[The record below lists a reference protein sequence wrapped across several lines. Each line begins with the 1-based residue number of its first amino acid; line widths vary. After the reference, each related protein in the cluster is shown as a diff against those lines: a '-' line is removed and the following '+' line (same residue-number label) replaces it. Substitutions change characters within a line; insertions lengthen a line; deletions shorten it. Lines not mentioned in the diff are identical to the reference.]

1 VVEPGWL
8 EPRPVRPSAPL
19 AARLGATSLSFRDHL
34 SSGPCTPSVGV
45 IWLLVG
51 NSAAP
56 CRRLLRRKEAS
67 CT

>member
-8 EPRPVRPSAPL
+8 EPRPARPSAPL
-19 AARLGATSLSFRDHL
+19 LRGSAALLSFRDHL